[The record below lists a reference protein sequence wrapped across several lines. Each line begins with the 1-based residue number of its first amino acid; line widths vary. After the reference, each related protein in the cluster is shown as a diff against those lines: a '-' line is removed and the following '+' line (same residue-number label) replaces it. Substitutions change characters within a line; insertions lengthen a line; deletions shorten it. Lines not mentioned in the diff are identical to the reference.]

1 MMPGSRRRYS
11 APRPRLRGEDVHYV
25 AGDEATRGYLAVP
38 EGEGPFPALVLI
50 HEWNGLVDRV
60 RQVADAMA
68 DEGYVALAADLFQ
81 GRTGSNPDENMALIA
96 EANADPD
103 AVIANLNEAVN
114 FLRARDDVT
123 GAIGTM
129 GWCFG
134 GGIALSYAL
143 GGEHHD
149 ATAIFY
155 GRLVTDPEVLAVIDH
170 EVYGTFAEMDTGP
183 PPGQVNQFVDALRA
197 QGIENDVH
205 IYDAVNHGFWLRVDD
220 DPDLRT
226 APRTGCM
233 GPAQGLPRAH
243 ARGLMLVRLRPARLL
258 AGLSRS
264 GPSAVGLALAVLLGA
279 RVEAQ
284 QAGPSNPFAGFETHF
299 LSNGV
304 KVWFKQLPGAPNVS
318 VSVGVPVGS
327 DADPPG
333 KEQLA
338 HFHRAHALLRP

>member
-1 MMPGSRRRYS
+1 MNSVTLHRSRIPGIVLLFSLLACAPSSDGGEGPDGGGMEIRVEMGS
-11 APRPRLRGEDVHYV
+11 ADDGGLPAAILGTAPAPRGDNVHYL
-25 AGDEATRGYLAVP
+25 AGDDATRGYLAVP

-81 GRTGSNPDENMALIA
+81 GRTGANPDENRALMA

-155 GRLVTDPEVLAVIDH
+155 GRLVTDPAVLAGIDH
-170 EVYGTFAEMDTGP
+170 EVYGTFAEMDGGIP
-183 PPGQVNQFVDALRA
+183 PEQVNQFVDALRA
-197 QGIENDVH
+197 QGIDNDVH
-205 IYDAVNHGFWLRVDD
+205 IYDAVNHGFWLRVDG
-220 DPDLRT
+220 DPELRT
-226 APRTGCM
+226 APAQDAWDRLKAYLERT
-233 GPAQGLPRAH
+233 
-243 ARGLMLVRLRPARLL
+243 L
-258 AGLSRS
+258 AS
-264 GPSAVGLALAVLLGA
+264 
-279 RVEAQ
+279 
-284 QAGPSNPFAGFETHF
+284 
-299 LSNGV
+299 
-304 KVWFKQLPGAPNVS
+304 
-318 VSVGVPVGS
+318 
-327 DADPPG
+327 
-333 KEQLA
+333 
-338 HFHRAHALLRP
+338 

>member
-1 MMPGSRRRYS
+1 MNSPTFQLSRILGTSLLLPLLACSPASDAGEESGGAMDMGGSGAMEAGSEMARAADGGLPAAILGT
-11 APRPRLRGEDVHYV
+11 APAPLGDDLHYL
-25 AGDEATRGYLAVP
+25 AGDEATTGYLAVP

-81 GRTGSNPDENMALIA
+81 GRTGSNPDENRALMA

-103 AVIANLNEAVN
+103 AVIANLNAAVN

-155 GRLVTDPEVLAVIDH
+155 GRLVTDPEVLAAIDH
-170 EVYGTFAEMDTGP
+170 EVYGTFAEMDGGIP
-183 PPGQVNQFVDALRA
+183 PDQVNQFVDALRA

-220 DPDLRT
+220 DPELRT
-226 APRTGCM
+226 APAADAWERLK
-233 GPAQGLPRAH
+233 AYL
-243 ARGLMLVRLRPARLL
+243 ARNL
-258 AGLSRS
+258 A
-264 GPSAVGLALAVLLGA
+264 
-279 RVEAQ
+279 
-284 QAGPSNPFAGFETHF
+284 N
-299 LSNGV
+299 
-304 KVWFKQLPGAPNVS
+304 
-318 VSVGVPVGS
+318 
-327 DADPPG
+327 
-333 KEQLA
+333 
-338 HFHRAHALLRP
+338 

>member
-1 MMPGSRRRYS
+1 MNSVTLHPSRILGIGLLFSLLACAPAADGGEGSDGS
-11 APRPRLRGEDVHYV
+11 GDMAASEGMAGNEMGSADDGGLPAAILGTAPAPRGQDVHYL

-38 EGEGPFPALVLI
+38 DGEGPFPALVLI

-81 GRTGSNPDENMALIA
+81 GRTGSNPDENRALMA

-103 AVIANLNEAVN
+103 AVIGNLNEAVN
-114 FLRARDDVT
+114 FLRARGDVT

-155 GRLVTDPEVLAVIDH
+155 GRLVTDPAVLAGIDH
-170 EVYGTFAEMDTGP
+170 EVYGTFAEMDGGIP
-183 PPGQVNQFVDALRA
+183 PDQVNQFVDALRS

-205 IYDAVNHGFWLRVDD
+205 IYDAVNHGFWLRVEG
-220 DPDLRT
+220 DPELRT
-226 APRTGCM
+226 APAQDAWDRLKAYLERT
-233 GPAQGLPRAH
+233 
-243 ARGLMLVRLRPARLL
+243 L
-258 AGLSRS
+258 AS
-264 GPSAVGLALAVLLGA
+264 
-279 RVEAQ
+279 
-284 QAGPSNPFAGFETHF
+284 
-299 LSNGV
+299 
-304 KVWFKQLPGAPNVS
+304 
-318 VSVGVPVGS
+318 
-327 DADPPG
+327 
-333 KEQLA
+333 
-338 HFHRAHALLRP
+338 